1 MSHVR
6 CDLSWDCF
14 LSNVLLIYFF
24 KEDHTFVTR
33 THDFTSS
40 VKEMKGWLEACTA
53 EGGGD
58 QPEGKI

>member
-1 MSHVR
+1 M
-6 CDLSWDCF
+6 
-14 LSNVLLIYFF
+14 
-24 KEDHTFVTR
+24 TR